1 VDAAWGG
8 AIALSEKWKGLVAG
22 IERADSVT
30 IDAHKWFFVPFG
42 AGMFFCRHRDVVG
55 ETFRV
60 RADYMPKP
68 QDDT

>member
-1 VDAAWGG
+1 VEGAGG
-8 AIALSEKWKGLVAG
+8 RHRTGRLG
-22 IERADSVT
+22 T

-42 AGMFFCRHRDVVG
+42 AGMLFCRHRDVVG